1 MMLHLKVPC
10 ESTNLA
16 EVLHSPWPSCCR
28 MAAALSARAC
38 FSARLAPT
46 KLPQSLP
53 WIQGIMNPQLGTGH
67 RQRWRG
73 HSSMG
78 AHTPTADVSH
88 AGK

>member
-46 KLPQSLP
+46 NLPQPLP
-53 WIQGIMNPQLGTGH
+53 WIQ
-67 RQRWRG
+67 
-73 HSSMG
+73 
-78 AHTPTADVSH
+78 A
-88 AGK
+88 